1 MPTLAETVT
10 RVLDDL
16 SRPFDELGDM
26 AQREILSAIGN
37 YESSRF
43 TFNERILTATLSA
56 TSVFA
61 FSTLVANDPEVED
74 IWAIDQVKVLYA
86 TRFIDVE
93 QVPWSRLFELTN
105 NVTTTA
111 NFPDF
116 YSTFNRS
123 LYIYPV
129 LTGDIQAAIPA
140 HVKLVTLDG
149 ITNVTNAWLTEG
161 EELIRSR
168 ACRMICQRKLD
179 DFEKAQMFK
188 QLEDEAYKGLLAD
201 AAVLQSTGMLSPN
214 D

>member
-16 SRPFDELGDM
+16 SRPFDELGDI
-26 AQREILSAIGN
+26 AKREILSAIGN

-43 TFNERILTATLSA
+43 TFNERVLTATLSS

-61 FSTLVANDPEVED
+61 FSALVANDAEVED
-74 IWAIDQVKVLYA
+74 IWAIDGVKVLYSS
-86 TRFIDVE
+86 RYIDAE
-93 QVPWSRLFELTN
+93 PVPWSRYFELVN
-105 NVTTTA
+105 NVTTTS

-116 YSTFNRS
+116 FTTYNRS
-123 LYIYPV
+123 LYVYPV
-129 LTGDIQAAIPA
+129 LTGNIDASIPA

-149 ITNVTNAWLTEG
+149 ITNTTNAWLTEG

-179 DFEKAQMFK
+179 DFEKAAMFK

>member
-1 MPTLAETVT
+1 MSTLAETVT

-16 SRPFDELGDM
+16 SRPYDELGDI
-26 AQREILSAIGN
+26 AQREILSAIGY
-37 YESSRF
+37 YESARF

-56 TSVFA
+56 TSEFA
-61 FSTLVANDPEVED
+61 FSSLVANDAEIED
-74 IWAIDQVKVLYA
+74 IWAIDEVKVLYS
-86 TRFIDVE
+86 TRLIAVDPL
-93 QVPWSRLFELTN
+93 PWSRLFEMLSN
-105 NVTTTA
+105 ITTTA

-116 YSTFNRS
+116 YATFNRK
-123 LYIYPV
+123 LYVYPI
-129 LTGDIQAAIPA
+129 LNANITAYLPA

-149 ITNVTNAWLTEG
+149 ITNITNAWLTEG
-161 EELIRSR
+161 EELVRSR

-201 AAVLQSTGMLSPN
+201 AAVLQSTGQLSPN

>member
-16 SRPFDELGDM
+16 SRPFDELGDI
-26 AQREILSAIGN
+26 AKREILSAIGY

-43 TFNERILTATLSA
+43 TFNERILDATLSA

-61 FSTLVANDPEVED
+61 FSALVANDPEVED
-74 IWAIDQVKVLYA
+74 IWAIDGVTVLYSS
-86 TRFIDVE
+86 RFIVVE
-93 QVPWSRLFELTN
+93 AVPWNRYFEMVN
-105 NVTTTA
+105 NTTTTS

-116 YSTFNRS
+116 FTTYNRS
-123 LYIYPV
+123 MYVYPV
-129 LTGDIQAAIPA
+129 LTGNIGAAIPA

-149 ITNVTNAWLTEG
+149 ITNITNAWLTEG

-179 DFEKAQMFK
+179 DFEKASMFK
-188 QLEDEAYKGLLAD
+188 QPEDEAYKGLLAD
-201 AAVLQSTGMLSPN
+201 ASVLQSTGMLSPN